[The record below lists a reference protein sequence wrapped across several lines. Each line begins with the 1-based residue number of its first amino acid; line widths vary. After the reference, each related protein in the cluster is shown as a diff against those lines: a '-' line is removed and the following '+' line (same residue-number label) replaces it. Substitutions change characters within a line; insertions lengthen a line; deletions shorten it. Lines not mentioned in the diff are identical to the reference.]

1 MRTISGRLALQR
13 AEALSKVGG
22 NFSLCFY
29 PYSRK
34 KGNPDRIEMKTAER
48 CTMRRP
54 LPHERFDVDGKNYFL
69 FSTEDGQPRMCYR
82 CLIRFIGFSDENYML
97 YKVVWYE

>member
-1 MRTISGRLALQR
+1 MVISGRLALQR

-34 KGNPDRIEMKTAER
+34 KGNPDTIGMKKVER

-54 LPHERFDVDGKNYFL
+54 LPHEKFDIDGKNFFL
-69 FSTEDGQPRMCYR
+69 FETADGCPRMCYR
-82 CLIRFIGFSDENYML
+82 ALIRFIGFSDEGYEL
-97 YKVVWYE
+97 KQVCWYE